1 MLPKR
6 GIIALVSTAL
16 GLVLLLSF
24 KTTPAPTFGRLTG
37 SPGAVQ
43 ASPVAPSQPA
53 VGGQGDGGTAGS
65 PAAPPSPA
73 PSSTAAAGAA
83 GSRNGTVT
91 GQAVDTPYGAVQV
104 QITLDAGRI
113 ADVQAVQL
121 PNDRR
126 RSAEIS
132 QYVAPILRSETL
144 TAQSSSI
151 DLISGATYT
160 SEGYAESLQ
169 SALDQAH
176 G

>member
-24 KTTPAPTFGRLTG
+24 KTTPAPTFGRLLA

-43 ASPVAPSQPA
+43 ASPAAPSQPA
-53 VGGQGDGGTAGS
+53 TGAGDEGGGTPSPS
-65 PAAPPSPA
+65 PAASPT
-73 PSSTAAAGAA
+73 PGPVTGAA
-83 GSRNGTVT
+83 GSKNGAVT
-91 GQAVDTPYGAVQV
+91 GQTVDTPYGAVQV
-104 QITLDAGRI
+104 RITLTNGKI
-113 ADVQAVQL
+113 SDVQALQL
-121 PNDRR
+121 PFDRR

-132 QYVAPILRSETL
+132 QYVAPILRSEAL
-144 TAQSSSI
+144 AAQSSQI

-160 SEGYAESLQ
+160 SEGYAQSLQ